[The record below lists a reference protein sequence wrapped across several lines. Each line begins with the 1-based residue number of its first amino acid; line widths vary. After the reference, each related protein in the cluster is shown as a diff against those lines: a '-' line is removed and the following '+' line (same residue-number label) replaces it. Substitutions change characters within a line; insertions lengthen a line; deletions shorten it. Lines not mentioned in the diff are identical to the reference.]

1 MNHKWLAKIQKKTD
15 IRKRINKKCTFSYF
29 FCPKIWSYQ
38 KKAVPLHSLS
48 EMKHPSDLSHNA
60 AIAQLVEHD
69 LAKVGVASSS
79 LVCRSKEESRIVSCF
94 F

>member
-1 MNHKWLAKIQKKTD
+1 MHFFIFFFLKNLVMSKKSSTFALAFGKE
-15 IRKRINKKCTFSYF
+15 
-29 FCPKIWSYQ
+29 
-38 KKAVPLHSLS
+38 V
-48 EMKHPSDLSHNA
+48 MSDLSHNA

-79 LVCRSKEESRIVSCF
+79 LVCRSNEEGRIVSCF

>member
-38 KKAVPLHSLS
+38 KKAVPLHSLL
-48 EMKHPSDLSHNA
+48 KNGPF
-60 AIAQLVEHD
+60 
-69 LAKVGVASSS
+69 
-79 LVCRSKEESRIVSCF
+79 RKELMNERIRLQNGDTKPQRPLNS
-94 F
+94 

>member
-1 MNHKWLAKIQKKTD
+1 MH
-15 IRKRINKKCTFSYF
+15 F
-29 FCPKIWSYQ
+29 FAFFFQKIWSYQ

-48 EMKHPSDLSHNA
+48 ERKQYGLSHNA

-79 LVCRSKEESRIVSCF
+79 LVCRSKEQDRFLLF
-94 F
+94 FKPKSLKY